1 MSHTPNE
8 LSDLFPDQA
17 DTIHNLK
24 ENNAHFAK
32 IADEYH
38 QLNREIHRAETDI
51 EPLSDEHLEELKKK
65 RLALSDEIQKILS
78 EAA

>member
-17 DTIHNLK
+17 DAIHNLK
-24 ENNAHFAK
+24 ENNAHFSK